1 MTKRVKFIFGIIIGV
16 MIGLV
21 SGWFL
26 SILLIVP
33 LTLFL
38 MSDLPEPWTT
48 IQEKIAIGVGIISWV
63 LIILSGV
70 VGGWLGWRRSR
81 GEPAKLL
88 KS

>member
-21 SGWFL
+21 TGWFL

-81 GEPAKLL
+81 EEPTKLL

>member
-21 SGWFL
+21 TGWFL

-63 LIILSGV
+63 LIILGGV

>member
-1 MTKRVKFIFGIIIGV
+1 MTKRVKFIFGIIIGA

-21 SGWFL
+21 TGWFL

-70 VGGWLGWRRSR
+70 VGGWLGWRRSKE
-81 GEPAKLL
+81 EPTKLL